1 MRFKDKVAIV
11 TGGTSGIGLACAET
25 FIKEGASVVISSN
38 QDNSEEIANGLGD
51 KCKFVFCD
59 VSKEDDVIN
68 LVNKTVELFGKL
80 DIMVANAGIGDGALV
95 GDESFDVWNKIVSI
109 NLSGVFLC
117 NKYAINQMLKNG
129 GGSIV
134 NTSSILGL
142 VGNPI
147 APAYCSCK
155 SGIINL
161 TRSGALGYA
170 TKNIRINAVSPGFIR
185 TAIIKDIDESTLV
198 PLHPIGRIGEAG
210 EVAAAIAFLAS
221 DEASFITGATLPV
234 DGGYT
239 AQ

>member
-117 NKYAINQMLKNG
+117 NKYAINQMLK
-129 GGSIV
+129 
-134 NTSSILGL
+134 
-142 VGNPI
+142 
-147 APAYCSCK
+147 
-155 SGIINL
+155 
-161 TRSGALGYA
+161 
-170 TKNIRINAVSPGFIR
+170 
-185 TAIIKDIDESTLV
+185 
-198 PLHPIGRIGEAG
+198 
-210 EVAAAIAFLAS
+210 
-221 DEASFITGATLPV
+221 
-234 DGGYT
+234 
-239 AQ
+239 